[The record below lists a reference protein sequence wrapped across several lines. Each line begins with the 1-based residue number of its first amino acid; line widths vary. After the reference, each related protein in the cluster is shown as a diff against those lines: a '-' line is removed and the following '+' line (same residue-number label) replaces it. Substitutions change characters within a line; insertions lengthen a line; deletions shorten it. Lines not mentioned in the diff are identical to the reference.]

1 MRRAAAAYLPSRLHY
16 PVAQEGTK
24 VAAYWI
30 WWALAGVL
38 VGAELLTG
46 TFYLLAVGVAFAVGG
61 LAAWLGAGHTLQ
73 LAVAAA
79 IAVAGVFAAHR
90 WRTTRGRTPVETP
103 HDVGQRVSVKA
114 WQPDGTA
121 RVAYRGTLW
130 SAVTVAPDTPHAD
143 AMYIVAIRGSTL
155 VIADRM
161 P

>member
-1 MRRAAAAYLPSRLHY
+1 LHY
-16 PVAQEGTK
+16 PVAQEGTN

-46 TFYLLAVGVAFAVGG
+46 TFYLLAVGVAFGVGG
-61 LAAWLGAGHTLQ
+61 LAAWLGAGHVVQ
-73 LAVAAA
+73 LVVAAA

-90 WRTTRGRTPVETP
+90 WRTTRGRTPAETP
-103 HDVGQRVSVKA
+103 HDVGQLVAVKA

-130 SAVTVAPDTPHAD
+130 SAVTAAPDTPRAES
-143 AMYIVAIRGSTL
+143 MYIVAIRGSTL

>member
-1 MRRAAAAYLPSRLHY
+1 M
-16 PVAQEGTK
+16 
-24 VAAYWI
+24 AAYWI

-61 LAAWLGAGHTLQ
+61 LAAWFGAGHAVQ
-73 LAVAAA
+73 LVVAAA

-90 WRTTRGRTPVETP
+90 WRTTRGRTPMEIP
-103 HDVGQRVSVKA
+103 HDVGQLVAVKA

-130 SAVTVAPDTPHAD
+130 SAVTAAPDTPRAES
-143 AMYIVAIRGSTL
+143 MYIVAIRGSTL

>member
-1 MRRAAAAYLPSRLHY
+1 MAAF
-16 PVAQEGTK
+16 
-24 VAAYWI
+24 WI

-46 TFYLLAVGVAFAVGG
+46 TFYLLAVGIAFAVGG
-61 LAAWLGAGHTLQ
+61 LAAWLGAGHALQ

-90 WRTTRGRTPVETP
+90 WRTTRGRTPAETP
-103 HDVGQRVSVKA
+103 HDVGQLVAVKA

-130 SAVTVAPDTPHAD
+130 SAVTAAPDTPRAD